1 MSKNI
6 MVIFFDAHS
15 RNALKEKMP
24 LTSQFLRDFQ
34 GGREHYEFFKFHSI
48 LPYTLDNMAYYSYG
62 VSNWN

>member
-24 LTSQFLRDFQ
+24 LTS
-34 GGREHYEFFKFHSI
+34 
-48 LPYTLDNMAYYSYG
+48 
-62 VSNWN
+62 